1 MHCANCDS
9 TKSKI
14 LWSRRD
20 SVESKVRKRQCLDCD
35 YAWYTLEMELPEGA
49 VAQGTAG
56 AVNRRPGFQR
66 VTFS

>member
-9 TKSKI
+9 QKSKI

-20 SVESKVRKRQCLDCD
+20 SVESKVRKRQCLDCNH
-35 YAWYTLEMELPEGA
+35 AWYTLEMELPEGA
-49 VAQGTAG
+49 VAQRTAG